1 MLVQQGRGV
10 LPSLPLPREEPGLI
24 PPVAVEESVQAPW
37 APASPSGQRSLGA
50 CSCWQAALC
59 WRFLFIMLL
68 LGVLCSWWLLE
79 LLVAPWAS
87 HSLGHLRSI
96 WPGWHRETRLGVL
109 FGKVSSSKSLI
120 FPKSSGPGARGRL
133 PPWLGAGCELC
144 AWLPSSLS
152 CSFTSPCGATG
163 TSGSTA
169 PSELTAC
176 QSLFGTNLL
185 ALLLQILAV
194 LGLSFSLTSGWGC
207 SCRAG
212 VGTVPIT
219 CSGRALFLQSRSRR
233 SATFP
238 DPVRGKM
245 G

>member
-1 MLVQQGRGV
+1 MFPL
-10 LPSLPLPREEPGLI
+10 LPLPCEEPGLNS
-24 PPVAVEESVQAPW
+24 AVEESVQAPW
-37 APASPSGQRSLGA
+37 APGSPSGQQSLGA
-50 CSCWQAALC
+50 CSCWQAAPC
-59 WRFLFIMLL
+59 RRFLFIMLL

-87 HSLGHLRSI
+87 SSLGHLRSL
-96 WPGWHRETRLGVL
+96 WLGWHRETRLGVP
-109 FGKVSSSKSLI
+109 FGKVRVRSSKSLI

-133 PPWLGAGCELC
+133 PLWLEAGCELLC

-169 PSELTAC
+169 PSEPTAC

-194 LGLSFSLTSGWGC
+194 LGLSFPLTSGWGC
-207 SCRAG
+207 SSRAG
-212 VGTVPIT
+212 VGTIPIT
-219 CSGRALFLQSRSRR
+219 CSGRALLLQSCSGS
-233 SATFP
+233 SAAFP
-238 DPVRGKM
+238 DPVHGKT

>member
-1 MLVQQGRGV
+1 M
-10 LPSLPLPREEPGLI
+10 
-24 PPVAVEESVQAPW
+24 
-37 APASPSGQRSLGA
+37 
-50 CSCWQAALC
+50 
-59 WRFLFIMLL
+59 
-68 LGVLCSWWLLE
+68 
-79 LLVAPWAS
+79 LVAPWAS
-87 HSLGHLRSI
+87 HSLGHLRSL
-96 WPGWHRETRLGVL
+96 WPGWHRESRLGVL

-120 FPKSSGPGARGRL
+120 FPQKPGS
-133 PPWLGAGCELC
+133 WCLGQAPTLAEAGCELLC

-169 PSELTAC
+169 PSKLPAC

-194 LGLSFSLTSGWGC
+194 PGLSFPLTSAWGC

-219 CSGRALFLQSRSRR
+219 CSGRALFLQSCSRS

-245 G
+245 GWHRLPQVSHGQD